1 MRTICK
7 ICVAVVIMLVMHSIT
22 VIAGDSSITVDGY
35 GSDWSE
41 ATPAIT
47 DPAEDGLCNAFSDIN
62 EVYTTVDEDSAY
74 IMISTHGKPIN
85 EHATKEIKIQFS
97 LGDTNSED
105 DQLEVL
111 MINVEDG
118 EIHAWRVDQLT
129 QKLERL
135 DLYDFDLAQGDVLE
149 LRFALSEIGNYETF
163 KIPFVNMWD
172 YDADMPENKGCDPAA
187 PAE

>member
-1 MRTICK
+1 
-7 ICVAVVIMLVMHSIT
+7 
-22 VIAGDSSITVDGY
+22 
-35 GSDWSE
+35 
-41 ATPAIT
+41 
-47 DPAEDGLCNAFSDIN
+47 
-62 EVYTTVDEDSAY
+62 
-74 IMISTHGKPIN
+74 
-85 EHATKEIKIQFS
+85 
-97 LGDTNSED
+97 
-105 DQLEVL
+105 